1 MTGPNL
7 NSSPT
12 PSSGR
17 WGFHESSD
25 DPRRQLAL
33 AEMEMVA
40 ERAHDKAASNTDM
53 PEEWWKIIPICL
65 GMPVKVDA
73 SECQDTPWVTWGLAA
88 AIALVSVVGFSNVAS
103 NAANWG
109 LMPAEPW
116 RHNGLTLL
124 TPVFLHVGWLHLLS
138 NLYFLAAF
146 GGNVE
151 DEIGRGK
158 YAVLLIFASVACCL
172 LQAALAVDRTTPAI
186 GASGVV
192 SGILV
197 FYTLQFPRE
206 RLGWFVFRRLRAGWL
221 VYPVWVFLLL
231 WLAIQILG
239 AIVQASAPG
248 APVAY
253 AGHLGGA
260 LAGFIGW
267 ILYRVCN
274 R

>member
-40 ERAHDKAASNTDM
+40 ERAHDKAALEYRHARRMVEDHSHLS
-53 PEEWWKIIPICL
+53 W
-65 GMPVKVDA
+65 DA
-73 SECQDTPWVTWGLAA
+73 SESRCKRMPGHALGNVGLGSRH
-88 AIALVSVVGFSNVAS
+88 ALVSVVGFSNVAS

-124 TPVFLHVGWLHLLS
+124 TPVFLHVGGFIS
-138 NLYFLAAF
+138 CPTSIFLAAF